1 VEIGKN
7 GRLFLIVKGIAIT
20 LKQRADGKQMGIEC
34 LEKGDIIG
42 ISNIFREEADYA
54 TFYTKKELETCSF
67 LTEDF
72 SNLCLDFPT
81 ISRQVI
87 RSLSH
92 RFAQA
97 VVKLEHVTL
106 DNSTEKILY
115 LFQKLRG
122 EQPSLEQRVFSFTHE
137 ELALLTGIN
146 RVTAS
151 RVIENLKQS
160 DLIVSLGK
168 GRYKMRDQGFCADD

>member
-42 ISNIFREEADYA
+42 ISNILQGRSGLRNFLYEERTGNLLLSDRRFFKSLFR
-54 TFYTKKELETCSF
+54 
-67 LTEDF
+67 F
-72 SNLCLDFPT
+72 SDN
-81 ISRQVI
+81 SRQVI

-106 DNSTEKILY
+106 DNRHRKNIVY

-122 EQPSLEQRVFSFTHE
+122 EQPSLEQRCFP
-137 ELALLTGIN
+137 LP
-146 RVTAS
+146 
-151 RVIENLKQS
+151 
-160 DLIVSLGK
+160 
-168 GRYKMRDQGFCADD
+168 